1 MASVRVNTAPS
12 KSGNSVT
19 DLPALASDVYLG
31 NLARPC
37 LSVRLSSTWPHC
49 NQCVSADTCRDN
61 GSGPCLYNTAGKD
74 YENKNYKV
82 RKYNGHRPWWDRW
95 VYQLRERGVVFG
107 HSSRSYKFV
116 VPEGHVKR
124 VFYIDI
130 RCPEY
135 NLFKFNLHSKL
146 TRRSVI
152 SVINAIKLSW
162 HINTDP
168 IL

>member
-1 MASVRVNTAPS
+1 MFILEILHGRV
-12 KSGNSVT
+12 
-19 DLPALASDVYLG
+19 
-31 NLARPC
+31 C
-37 LSVRLSSTWPHC
+37 LSVCLSSTWPHC

-82 RKYNGHRPWWDRW
+82 RKYNGYRPWWA
-95 VYQLRERGVVFG
+95 YQLRERGVVFG
-107 HSSRSYKFV
+107 HSSRSYKYL

-124 VFYIDI
+124 IFYIDI

-135 NLFKFNLHSKL
+135 NWYTMYNFFKFNLHSKL
-146 TRRSVI
+146 TMRSVI
-152 SVINAIKLSW
+152 TVINAIRLSW
-162 HINTDP
+162 HVNTDP